1 VNEIIKWSRGFENST
16 IMNVFKKRIVFFP
29 MLSKRSPFWPVS
41 DVLPLL
47 KKKPA
52 GTRDL
57 LKLAFRFL

>member
-47 KKKPA
+47 KKNLLVL
-52 GTRDL
+52 GTC
-57 LKLAFRFL
+57 